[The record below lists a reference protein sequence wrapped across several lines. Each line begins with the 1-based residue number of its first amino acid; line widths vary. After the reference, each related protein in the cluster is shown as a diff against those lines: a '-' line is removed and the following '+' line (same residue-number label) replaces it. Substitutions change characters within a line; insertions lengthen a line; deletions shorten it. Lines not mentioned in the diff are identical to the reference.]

1 MNGESADGTI
11 DRRIALLTDGGE
23 AIQEDSDEDRDDDQ
37 EAGGVQE
44 EAVADEQGE
53 DAGDGSAEGAAGETT
68 EGESDAQ
75 DIAGEAESHAEE
87 WEEISEEIEEAEG
100 VHRGDAETVYEGDD
114 ATGVLHLD
122 LGGLTVDLLG
132 LEVHLND
139 VVLNVG
145 ARPGEN
151 KLLGNLLSAVTGL
164 LDGLAASPLD
174 AVKNALGKVK
184 NAIAGLVPSWAD
196 IKGRLA
202 GFVPNFGGIKDR
214 IVDRLPSLGGIK
226 TALLGLVPGVDGAAA
241 PEEAEDED
249 GTESQEDAEGEDEA
263 AGEEAPEEA
272 EDGHESESPG
282 ILARIRG
289 WFGEKLRDAVSA
301 LPIQEIAA
309 NIVRELLREL
319 IEQIESRD
327 RPESQGGDATAEA
340 ES

>member
-11 DRRIALLTDGGE
+11 DRSIALLTDGGE
-23 AIQEDSDEDRDDDQ
+23 AMQEDSDEDRDDDQ
-37 EAGGVQE
+37 ETGGVQE
-44 EAVADEQGE
+44 EAAADEQGE

-249 GTESQEDAEGEDEA
+249 GTESREVAEGEDEV
-263 AGEEAPEEA
+263 AGEEAP
-272 EDGHESESPG
+272 
-282 ILARIRG
+282 
-289 WFGEKLRDAVSA
+289 
-301 LPIQEIAA
+301 
-309 NIVRELLREL
+309 
-319 IEQIESRD
+319 
-327 RPESQGGDATAEA
+327 
-340 ES
+340 